1 MNAEL
6 ANERQILLVKAGS
19 MMYGT
24 DTEDSDTNYLGIFMP
39 NDELVYGFDIMQ
51 EVDLGIESKLD
62 SGKNA
67 PDAVDMKLY
76 EFRKFI
82 RLAKDNN
89 PNILELLFSNDHNI
103 VYINDFGKQLL
114 ECYDL
119 FVSKKAYHRFIAY
132 AVAQKKKMIIRTDK
146 YETLEQ
152 AGQYFSEQLKNPE
165 NNKRLLIELKDSK
178 LPFLKYKKSP
188 AKGGQ
193 DVMVIGDISFQLHE
207 RWFRVLKKISE
218 RLNRASNRTG
228 LINKYGYDTKFA
240 SHLIRLLLEGK
251 ELLLTGR
258 IEFPLI
264 DANLIRDI
272 KLGKYAM
279 KDVIEMADDLEV
291 ELESVLKISI
301 LPELPNYEEIKGLC
315 IYLLKKYLT
324 IYED

>member
-24 DTEDSDTNYLGIFMP
+24 DTDDSDTDYLGIFMP
-39 NDELVYGFDIMQ
+39 NDELVYGFEIMQ

-82 RLAKDNN
+82 KLAKDNN
-89 PNILELLFSNDHNI
+89 PNILELLFSNEHNI
-103 VYINDFGKQLL
+103 VYIDDFGKHLL
-114 ECYDL
+114 ERYDL
-119 FVSKKAYHRFIAY
+119 FVSKKAYHRFISY

-152 AGQYFSEQLKNPE
+152 ANQYFSEQLKNPE
-165 NNKRLLIELKDSK
+165 NNKRLLIELKDFK
-178 LPFLKYKKSP
+178 LPFLNYKKSP

-193 DVMVIGDISFQLHE
+193 DVMTIGDISFQLHE
-207 RWFRVLKKISE
+207 RWFRVKRKVSE
-218 RLNRASNRTG
+218 RLERASSRTG
-228 LINKYGYDTKFA
+228 LIDKYGYDTKFA

-272 KLGKYAM
+272 KLGKYDM
-279 KDVIEMADDLEV
+279 ESVIKMADDLEI
-291 ELESVLKISI
+291 ELSSVLKISKI
-301 LPELPNYEEIKGLC
+301 RELPDYEEIKGLC